1 MVQREVRS
9 GRSGAR
15 GGDAVPGELV
25 VVGVGPVA
33 TALDGWLSANGP
45 RVVRRLDAVPE
56 QEPHAALAGA
66 EVVVLVAHGGDLQ
79 AAWAVPAEERRAEA
93 VAHAARVVSAARE
106 AGVRH
111 LVAVSSAMVH
121 GAAPDRPTIHDG
133 DPILGHG
140 SGAGRSLRRTGEA
153 PDDGLRDGV
162 VGDLLAVEAVLARA
176 ARRRSPLVTVLRP
189 AALVGPGLDTLLT
202 RHFEAPRL
210 LTVRGVERCWQF
222 VHVDDLASAVATAV
236 DARLTGPLTV
246 GAADE
251 LSARE
256 VEAAAGMRR
265 VELAAA
271 TAFGTA
277 ERLHRVGVLPAP
289 GAELAYAVYPWSVA
303 SDGLRAAGWEARWT
317 TAECLDVLLV
327 AVQGRIALAG
337 RRFGARDAAAL
348 GAAGAAVALIGTA
361 AVLKQARGRRR
372 G

>member
-9 GRSGAR
+9 GRSPGRR
-15 GGDAVPGELV
+15 GGPSTGDLV

-33 TALDGWLSANGP
+33 TAVAGWLAANGP
-45 RVVRRLDAVPE
+45 RTVRRLDEVPE
-56 QEPHAALAGA
+56 HEPHTALAGA
-66 EVVVLVAHGGDLQ
+66 EVVVLVVHGGDLQ
-79 AAWAVPAEERRAEA
+79 AAWAVPPEERRARA
-93 VAHAARVVSAARE
+93 VAHAQRTVSAARE
-106 AGVRH
+106 ARVAQ

-121 GAAPDRPTIHDG
+121 GAVPGRATIHDG

-140 SGAGRSLRRTGEA
+140 SGLGRPARRTGEA
-153 PDDGLRDGV
+153 PDDGLRGGV

-210 LTVRGVERCWQF
+210 LTVRGVERPWQF

-246 GAADE
+246 GASDE
-251 LSARE
+251 LTAHE
-256 VEAAAGMRR
+256 VEVAAGMRR

-303 SDGLRAAGWEARWT
+303 SDGLRAAGWQPRWS